1 METLEVSVTV
11 EQSLHRALLDL
22 AQKTWDLHGI
32 VIRSIEFGWTD
43 VSKVDQPQFIVFEV
57 ETEMTSKPGKRQ

>member
-1 METLEVSVTV
+1 MNTLEVSI
-11 EQSLHRALLDL
+11 EESLHAALIDL

-32 VIRSIEFGWTD
+32 VIRSIDFKWSE
-43 VSKVDQPQFIVFEV
+43 VSSVDRLRFIVSEV